1 VLLCAITYAIYIVG
15 SGRLIPQVGATR
27 FTAYAMLAATG
38 GIFVHF
44 ALRGQVSPLYQSAGF
59 WWYGLLL
66 GIVATVIPSFLIS
79 GGLKRIG
86 SNNVAIISAIG
97 PVSTI
102 LQAHF
107 ILGDPIFAAQ
117 LVGTILV
124 IVGVLL
130 TALQSQYPKLLQ
142 FFKN

>member
-1 VLLCAITYAIYIVG
+1 
-15 SGRLIPQVGATR
+15 
-27 FTAYAMLAATG
+27 MLAATG

-44 ALRGQVSPLYQSAGF
+44 ALRGVISPLYQSIDF

-107 ILGDPIFAAQ
+107 ILGEPIFAAQ
-117 LVGTILV
+117 IAGTALI
-124 IVGVLL
+124 IAGVLL
-130 TALQSQYPKLLQ
+130 TGLQSQYTKLIQ
-142 FFKN
+142 FFKD